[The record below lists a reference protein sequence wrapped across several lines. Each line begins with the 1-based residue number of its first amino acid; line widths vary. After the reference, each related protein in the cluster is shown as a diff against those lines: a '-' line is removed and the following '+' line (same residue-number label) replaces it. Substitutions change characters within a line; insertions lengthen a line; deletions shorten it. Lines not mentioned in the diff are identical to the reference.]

1 MFSKNNEEG
10 WCSELLVKV
19 DIEKW
24 KWWLCDVDA
33 DGSRSRLLSAIINLP
48 SYHGQR

>member
-1 MFSKNNEEG
+1 
-10 WCSELLVKV
+10 
-19 DIEKW
+19 
-24 KWWLCDVDA
+24 VDA